1 VAALP
6 VCIHLTGS
14 VAHVMKYV
22 RANERCPADSFLD
35 SLDPKMCKRFAG
47 QFDAISKMGSEY
59 ENHQR
64 FTPLRGRGK
73 PLWEFKEHDHRLYC
87 FRRVLQAR
95 AVLIVLFGGWIKQ
108 KAGRTDK
115 EDREIERAM
124 QLYNDFMNEY
134 PGGNV

>member
-1 VAALP
+1 
-6 VCIHLTGS
+6 
-14 VAHVMKYV
+14 MKYV

-87 FRRVLQAR
+87 FRKIVQANIIL
-95 AVLIVLFGGWIKQ
+95 VVLFNGWVK
-108 KAGRTDK
+108 DK
-115 EDREIERAM
+115 EGPTDREKREITKALALHAE
-124 QLYNDFMNEY
+124 YTNESR
-134 PGGNV
+134 GGES

>member
-6 VCIHLTGS
+6 VCIHLIGP
-14 VAHVMKYV
+14 VARIVKYV
-22 RANERCPADSFLD
+22 RANERCPADSFLNGLD
-35 SLDPKMCKRFAG
+35 SKMRKRFAG

-64 FTPLRGRGK
+64 FTPLRGCGK

-87 FRRVLQAR
+87 FRQVLQAR
-95 AVLIVLFGGWIKQ
+95 AILIVLFSGWIKQ
-108 KAGRTDK
+108 KAGKTER

-124 QLYNDFMNEY
+124 QLYKNFMDEY